1 MSEKTQA
8 LLQQLQTE
16 VISLTTEEKW
26 KDYLT
31 LQTLF
36 HDYSFRNIL
45 LIHTQNPGA
54 TAVAGFHTWR
64 KMGRFVK
71 KGEKGIAI
79 LAPMM
84 FGKRQ
89 GARESGGKQVGK
101 GRAACTTADARA
113 SQGAATGDSSS
124 VDEGQKRLGFR
135 PVHVFDV
142 SQTEGEPLP
151 EPPTSLL
158 TGHEDQ
164 ATAAFHLLEN
174 FAQAELE
181 IPVEDAEL
189 PPSTHGYFDR
199 KQRKIAIREGNPAL
213 HRAKT
218 LAHEIGHAILHAE
231 ASDSHERP
239 VMEVEAE
246 SVAFI
251 VMNHLG
257 LDSGEYSFGYVALWG
272 QEKHAAKIIQECGTR
287 IAQAANRVIS
297 FLQAQRTEEH
307 DDSDERS
314 SLSADVPLA
323 A

>member
-8 LLQQLQTE
+8 LLQKLQDE
-16 VISLTTEEKW
+16 VSSLTTEDKW
-26 KDYLT
+26 KDYLK

-36 HDYSFRNIL
+36 HDYSFRNIM
-45 LIHTQNPGA
+45 LIFAQNPDA

-89 GARESGGKQVGK
+89 GGRESGGKQAGK
-101 GRAACTTADARA
+101 GKATQTVADAKARKG
-113 SQGAATGDSSS
+113 SSGGDSSAGDK
-124 VDEGQKRLGFR
+124 DEKRLGFR

-142 SQTEGEPLP
+142 SQTDGEPLP
-151 EPPTSLL
+151 DSPTSML

-164 ATAAFHLLEN
+164 AAAAFHLLEN
-174 FAQAELE
+174 FAQEELE
-181 IPVEDAEL
+181 MPVEDVEL

-199 KQRKIAIREGNPAL
+199 KKRKIAIREGNPAL

-218 LAHEIGHAILHAE
+218 LAHEIGHAILHAD
-231 ASDSHERP
+231 ANDSHERP

-257 LDSGEYSFGYVALWG
+257 LDSGDYSFGYVALWG
-272 QEKHAAKIIQECGTR
+272 QEKDAPKLIQECGSR

-297 FLQAQRTEEH
+297 FLEQKA
-307 DDSDERS
+307 SFPK
-314 SLSADVPLA
+314 LVN
-323 A
+323 